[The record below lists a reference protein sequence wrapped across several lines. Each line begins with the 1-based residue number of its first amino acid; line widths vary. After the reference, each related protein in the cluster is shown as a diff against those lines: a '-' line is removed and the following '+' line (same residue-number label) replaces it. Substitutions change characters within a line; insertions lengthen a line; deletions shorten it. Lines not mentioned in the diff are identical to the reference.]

1 MAEAGGAE
9 FVIQGTTLDGRP
21 LRPSGWAERLRCVVG
36 DLWLEQIAP
45 TAYRFLVNLAERAR
59 LAEMQRVWDTA

>member
-1 MAEAGGAE
+1 MAEAGGVE

-21 LRPSGWAERLRCVVG
+21 LRPSDWAERLRCVVV
-36 DLWLEQIAP
+36 DLWLERIAP
-45 TAYRFLVNLAERAR
+45 TAYRLLVNFAERTR

>member
-1 MAEAGGAE
+1 
-9 FVIQGTTLDGRP
+9 VIQGTTLDGRP
-21 LRPSGWAERLRCVVG
+21 LRPSDRAERLRCLVV

-45 TAYRFLVNLAERAR
+45 TAYRCLVNFAERTR